1 MYKVLRL
8 DLIPVTTTFN
18 AYGHDNESLRVEL
31 EPADTGI
38 IKTEEIDFQFQLV
51 DTKSN
56 SLVDENALKISH
68 DRKLHVIIYD
78 PALKEFQHVHP
89 VANGDSWEVPVKFN
103 RSGEYWLWAR
113 GELLDG
119 EEFSS
124 PVRVTM
130 EIRDPSWPIPPTFS
144 DVRSGSDGSSVVT
157 LSGERLKTGKMAMLN
172 VELSRNDGT
181 KPVNSPYL
189 GAFAHVVAVFSD
201 ADSLIHV
208 HPMDTSNPN
217 QGMLHATF
225 PNAGFYRLWIQFMDA
240 GSLRTVPHPMQ
251 VF

>member
-8 DLIPVTTTFN
+8 ALIFVTTTFN
-18 AYGHDNESLRVEL
+18 AHGHGDGDLRVEL
-31 EPADTGI
+31 EPVDTGI
-38 IKTEEIDFQFQLV
+38 VKTEEIEFRFQLV

-68 DRKLHVIIYD
+68 ERKLHVIIYD

-89 VANGDSWEVPVKFN
+89 VANADSWEVPVKFN
-103 RSGEYWLWAR
+103 RSGEYWFWAQ

-124 PVRVTM
+124 PVRVTV
-130 EIRDPSWPIPPTFS
+130 EIENQAWPTPPTLS
-144 DVRSGSDGSSVVT
+144 DIRSGNDGNSVVT
-157 LSGERLKTGKMAMLN
+157 LSKERLKAGKMAMLN

-181 KPVNSPYL
+181 KPVNRPYL

-240 GSLRTVPHPMQ
+240 GTLRTVPLSVQ